1 MEQQT
6 GAQRAYEANRA
17 EIKNLL
23 LELKNKLKRHKK
35 LFGKNPEHWGYPNEL
50 GAVVES
56 LTQSVEFL
64 GRK

>member
-6 GAQRAYEANRA
+6 GAQRAYDANRA

-23 LELKNKLKRHKK
+23 LELKKELKRHKK
-35 LFGKNPEHWGYPNEL
+35 LFRENPEHWGYPNEL

-56 LTQSVEFL
+56 LTQNVEFL
-64 GRK
+64 RKK